1 MGGLSTPHTLTSGV
15 EPIVHHRIVFATH
28 YIPSHG
34 FRGTEPLSIRRGQ
47 RSSSSHLNLMRVL
60 RPTRVAW
67 RYLHTQHASQQRL
80 ELLARAFSDAVDPVE
95 RPLSDYDSRTTSNV
109 VSSASLIN
117 GSKNSYDTNT
127 LKTETMETETM
138 QFLASY

>member
-1 MGGLSTPHTLTSGV
+1 
-15 EPIVHHRIVFATH
+15 
-28 YIPSHG
+28 
-34 FRGTEPLSIRRGQ
+34 
-47 RSSSSHLNLMRVL
+47 MRVL

-117 GSKNSYDTNT
+117 GSKNGYDTNT